1 VGELGAKTKTM
12 AAIAATW
19 TTVLITG
26 CAIDGTLVEITR
38 EEATA
43 FRSRVGPGNP
53 FVGKTDDITENALWL
68 HAQLVAGILV
78 NDKSVEKFE
87 EGGIKV
93 KLASGEA
100 IEGNFLGYRPQR
112 REHCTRSWIS
122 NLYYFDSRGGYLASA
137 GGVAVLKGDQGT
149 LLLCGYDW
157 LGPDCQREGICRAK
171 ESKYYKLTF

>member
-1 VGELGAKTKTM
+1 MGKLGAKTKAR
-12 AAIAATW
+12 AAIAAAW
-19 TTVLITG
+19 ATVLITG
-26 CAIDGTLVEITR
+26 CAANATLIEVTR
-38 EEATA
+38 EEAAA
-43 FRSRVGPGNP
+43 FSSRVGPANP
-53 FVGKTDDITENALWL
+53 FVSKPGDMTENALLL
-68 HAQLVAGILV
+68 HAQLAAGMLA

-87 EGGIKV
+87 EGEIKS

-100 IEGNFLGYRPQR
+100 IGGKFLGCRPQR

-122 NLYYFDSRGGYLASA
+122 NLYYFDSRGGYLAPA